1 MWRYRVVVSEVLQT
15 LILNELHA
23 THLSMAKMKS
33 VACSYALWPCI
44 DSEFERLQTV
54 ALLVFW
60 TDPVQQKQNYI
71 SGIFL
76 TYHGS
81 SYISIILVRSRVK

>member
-1 MWRYRVVVSEVLQT
+1 MWQYRVIVSEVLQT

-33 VACSYALWPCI
+33 VACSYVHWPCI
-44 DSEFERLQTV
+44 DSERLQTV
-54 ALLVFW
+54 ALPVFS
-60 TDPVQQKQNYI
+60 TDLVQQKQNYI
-71 SGIFL
+71 SGIIL